1 MKWRK
6 VKSYLLSHGIKALAG
21 NERFLREE
29 IDELAKRYE
38 AGTVSTVGTA
48 AKVIPYFR
56 CTDIVAELE
65 EFVREKAIARLLTR
79 RIGVTND
86 ALRVTVLIDKGG
98 GYTKAFITVWDVEN
112 GMSPTNAV
120 FLGMYEGKD
129 DHDAVFAV
137 FGDALRALETAAA
150 GINWPYQYGDE
161 KAVTN
166 DQSVKAFFNHP
177 AVKRDRARTYSGWA
191 ARGAVPMN
199 AAKALTPTCIR
210 LQTLRLANNSFPSR
224 ICRVTASGAV
234 H

>member
-1 MKWRK
+1 MKWRR
-6 VKSYLLSHGIKALAG
+6 VKSYLLSHGIQALAG
-21 NERFLREE
+21 NERFLRKE
-29 IDELAKRYE
+29 IDEMAARYE
-38 AGTVSTVGTA
+38 AGTTA
-48 AKVIPYFR
+48 TGIHYFR

-120 FLGMYEGKD
+120 FLCMYEGKD
-129 DHDAVFAV
+129 HHDSVYAV
-137 FGDALRALETAAA
+137 FGDALRSLEIAAA

-166 DQSVKAFFNHP
+166 DESVTAFFNHP
-177 AVKRDRARTYSGWA
+177 AVKQDLARTCLPA
-191 ARGAVPMN
+191 ASP
-199 AAKALTPTCIR
+199 P
-210 LQTLRLANNSFPSR
+210 LRTR
-224 ICRVTASGAV
+224 
-234 H
+234 